1 MANRQNL
8 IFAIRD
14 TIDEVIDS
22 EDRGSIS
29 SARADEL
36 LDELNS
42 IETFLQFD
50 K

>member
-14 TIDEVIDS
+14 IIDEVIDS
-22 EDRGSIS
+22 EDIGVIGSS
-29 SARADEL
+29 RADEL